1 MYFYESQFT
10 MLRKISLLLVAF
22 IVLFISI
29 IVLKLAFL
37 GKNVNIE
44 ECKPYLLT
52 SQHNKNIK
60 LSFLGTSCFVIEY
73 KGRQFMSDPFFSNPN
88 IPSVIKGDMK
98 HVALNSLMNDSLFS
112 NVSMTTISHGH
123 YDHCFDIQQILK
135 PATTI
140 VADSSIFN
148 QMNFLTK
155 NRLHSFPLDFTPHT
169 KWIYSYDSSFRVFPV
184 LSKHGPHFG
193 KTVLFNGSY
202 EKPIDELPNKL
213 WEWKLGKGNYSYLVD
228 VLDNDSI
235 VFRMAL
241 LYGDISESEYAKI
254 KSIYSE
260 QKCDIVTCVFWK
272 KKQNEP
278 QLKIAIEN
286 TGASMVLLNHWNN
299 FFKGHDKPLQQLRSS
314 KLEKELKEF
323 REENIPAFIMLPYST
338 VDL

>member
-1 MYFYESQFT
+1 

-29 IVLKLAFL
+29 ISLKLAFL
-37 GKNVNIE
+37 GKNVNLE

-52 SQHNKNIK
+52 SQHKKNIK
-60 LSFLGTSCFVIEY
+60 LTFLGTSCFIIEH
-73 KGRQFMSDPFFSNPN
+73 KGKQFMSDPFFSNPN
-88 IPSVIKGDMK
+88 IPSVIEGKMK
-98 HVALNSLMNDSLFS
+98 HVALNSLINDSLFS
-112 NVSMTTISHGH
+112 NVVMSTISHGH

-135 PATTI
+135 QATTI
-140 VADSSIFN
+140 LADSSVFN
-148 QMNFLTK
+148 QMHLITK
-155 NRLHSFPLDFTPHT
+155 NYTHQFPLDFTPNS
-169 KWIYSYDSSFRVFPV
+169 KWIYSTDSSFRVYPI

-193 KTVLFNGSY
+193 KTVLFKGKY
-202 EKPIDELPNKL
+202 EKPVDELPDKL

-241 LYGDISESEYAKI
+241 LYGDISDGEYAKI

-278 QLKIAIEN
+278 QIKIAMEN
-286 TGASMVLLNHWNN
+286 TGASVVLLNHWNN